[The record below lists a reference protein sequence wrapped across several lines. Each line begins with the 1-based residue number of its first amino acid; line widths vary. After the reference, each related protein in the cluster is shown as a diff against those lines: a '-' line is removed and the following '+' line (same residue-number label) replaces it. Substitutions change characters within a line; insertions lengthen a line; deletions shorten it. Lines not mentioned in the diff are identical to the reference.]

1 MSRARGG
8 AQSYTKMPSF
18 PNAVAATLLLS
29 LLPSHTTS
37 AAYLGLRNQGNTC
50 YMNSL
55 LQSLHHLPEFR
66 RAIYSIPTSLQSNA
80 SSATENLFALAL
92 QRLFF
97 QLECGELVGASE
109 VGTEQLT
116 RSFGWTRADVMVQQD
131 VQEFARMLCDA
142 LQQSMRAHGMRDAVA
157 ELFEGRTSSV
167 TRCTRVDFSSEK
179 EERFYDLS
187 LPVQGCRSLH
197 AALRQFVH
205 AEQLCGANQYNT
217 RDPRFGKQ
225 DARRATRFKSLPPVL
240 QVNLDESR

>member
-1 MSRARGG
+1 MRT
-8 AQSYTKMPSF
+8 YPFT
-18 PNAVAATLLLS
+18 ATLLLS

-37 AAYLGLRNQGNTC
+37 ATYLGLRNQGNTC

-80 SSATENLFALAL
+80 SATENLFALAL

-167 TRCTRVDFSSEK
+167 TRCTRVEFSSEK

-187 LPVQGCRSLH
+187 LPVQGCRSL
-197 AALRQFVH
+197 H

-240 QVNLDESR
+240 QVNLECSRVNLE

>member
-1 MSRARGG
+1 MRT
-8 AQSYTKMPSF
+8 YPFT
-18 PNAVAATLLLS
+18 ATLLLS

-37 AAYLGLRNQGNTC
+37 ATYLGLRNQGNTC

-80 SSATENLFALAL
+80 SATENLFALAL

-167 TRCTRVDFSSEK
+167 TRCTRVEFSSEK

-197 AALRQFVH
+197 AALRQFVYGGIGVGLYVPMRTLVIGSSSE
-205 AEQLCGANQYNT
+205 ADANGRCVAFSSSWEMRQN
-217 RDPRFGKQ
+217 
-225 DARRATRFKSLPPVL
+225 V
-240 QVNLDESR
+240 